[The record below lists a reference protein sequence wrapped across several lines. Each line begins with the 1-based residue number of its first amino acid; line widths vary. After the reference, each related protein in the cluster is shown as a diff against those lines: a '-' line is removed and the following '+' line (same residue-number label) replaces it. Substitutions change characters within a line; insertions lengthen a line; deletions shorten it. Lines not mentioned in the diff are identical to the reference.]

1 MGQQTGLSTLSLAI
15 LGVIHQQAQTG
26 YDIRKMFATTPL
38 GHFSNSP
45 GAIYPALRRLEDA
58 GWVRGRMGKGKT
70 RRQRVIHEITARGLQ
85 KLKDHL
91 SKPVTQGDVMWHM
104 DDLMLRFAFMDQTVG
119 CESTL
124 RFLREFTKQLDAHVA
139 ELRGYFESVRDSMPM
154 CGRLAMEQGIESYE
168 MNARWARRATEEL
181 QHNIESGGKTK

>member
-1 MGQQTGLSTLSLAI
+1 MEQQTGLSTLSLAI

-58 GWVRGRMGKGKT
+58 GWIRGRMGKGKT
-70 RRQRVIHEITARGLQ
+70 RRERVIYEITARGL
-85 KLKDHL
+85 KTLKDHL
-91 SKPVTQGDVMWHM
+91 SRPVTRDDVMWHM
-104 DDLMLRFAFMDQTVG
+104 DDLMLRFAFMDQTVS

-124 RFLREFTKQLDAHVA
+124 RFLCKFAKQLDSHVA
-139 ELRGYFESVRDSMPM
+139 ELRGYLGSVRDSMPT

-168 MNARWARRATEEL
+168 TNARWTRRAIAEL
-181 QHNIESGGKTK
+181 KQDMESGGKTK